1 VVHVRHALLALPNLA
16 FLFLSLMVS
25 MAEWREAGWSEGLSA
40 MAASLLAM
48 IAGSGLRA
56 ANKQPLFRESGVR
69 GFAAFFMLIAFW
81 LSMDFSVH
89 LFGVDLSGKAWVAIG
104 LFISLLFT
112 TTNFARRIWMLD
124 CVQGS

>member
-1 VVHVRHALLALPNLA
+1 
-16 FLFLSLMVS
+16 
-25 MAEWREAGWSEGLSA
+25 

-56 ANKQPLFRESGVR
+56 AIKHPFFRESGVR
-69 GFAAFFMLIAFW
+69 GFAALSMLIAFW
-81 LSMDFSVH
+81 LSMDFSAH

-112 TTNFARRIWMLD
+112 TTSFARRVWMLD
-124 CVQGS
+124 RVQGS